1 MGGVLYAL
9 CADAGYAPRIRHEFA
24 EISTLITLVAAGLGV
39 AIVTAP
45 TAEVDIAGSVTG
57 R

>member
-39 AIVTAP
+39 AVVTAP